1 MKNSRFGLTESL
13 LLSAVCGAGILYA
26 EYKIKHLKK
35 ELDVAKEISESS
47 KEEYHIKK
55 CEEQKKEDKQIREE
69 ANDILN
75 DNQKAARFFNAK
87 YDAMDENGH
96 KVKSKT
102 ISPYE
107 KTTLDI
113 FDAPEDRTNLHISLI
128 YKRINEKDYTYA
140 ELVAE
145 KAKNCKIALKTDIS
159 NVAVILSIDK
169 DGFISKIK
177 QHVMDPNDLDDDN
190 INDTAFERY
199 CGKSLIEGDYK
210 AINVHVCSNNL
221 PLSERIDNYE
231 DDYDDEDYEDDDYWE
246 E

>member
-1 MKNSRFGLTESL
+1 MNNLKVVGTIAMLGISGLSSL
-13 LLSAVCGAGILYA
+13 GSFIYS
-26 EYKIKHLKK
+26 EYKNKKKMDDVMNNIKASNEKYYK
-35 ELDVAKEISESS
+35 E
-47 KEEYHIKK
+47 K
-55 CEEQKKEDKQIREE
+55 CEEQKKEDKRIRKE

-96 KVKSKT
+96 KVDSKT

-177 QHVMDPNDLDDDN
+177 QHVTDPNDLDDDN

-199 CGKSLIEGDYK
+199 CGEALIKGKYK
-210 AINVHVCSNNL
+210 AVNVHVCSNNL
-221 PLSERIDNYE
+221 PLSERVDDYE

>member
-1 MKNSRFGLTESL
+1 MNNVKVIGTIAMLGISGLSSL
-13 LLSAVCGAGILYA
+13 GSFIYS
-26 EYKIKHLKK
+26 EYKNRKK
-35 ELDVAKEISESS
+35 MDDVMAKLQSS
-47 KEEYHIKK
+47 NEEYYKEK
-55 CEEQKKEDKQIREE
+55 CEEQKKEDKRIREE

-102 ISPYE
+102 ISPDE
-107 KTTLDI
+107 TITLDI
-113 FDAPEDRTNLHISLI
+113 FDVAEDRTNLHISLI

-177 QHVMDPNDLDDDN
+177 QHVTDPNDLDDDN

-199 CGKSLIEGDYK
+199 CGEALIKGKYK
-210 AINVHVCSNNL
+210 AVNVHVCSNNL

>member
-1 MKNSRFGLTESL
+1 MNNVKVIGTIAMLGISGLSSL
-13 LLSAVCGAGILYA
+13 GSFIYS
-26 EYKIKHLKK
+26 EYKNRKKMDDVMNNIK
-35 ELDVAKEISESS
+35 ASN
-47 KEEYHIKK
+47 EEYHIKK
-55 CEEQKKEDKQIREE
+55 CEEQKKEDKRIREE

-96 KVKSKT
+96 KVDSKT

-145 KAKNCKIALKTDIS
+145 KAKNCKIALKTDIP
-159 NVAVILSIDK
+159 NVAVVLSIDK

-177 QHVMDPNDLDDDN
+177 QHVTDLNDLDDDN

-199 CGKSLIEGDYK
+199 CGEALIKGKYK
-210 AINVHVCSNNL
+210 AVNVHVCSNNL
-221 PLSERIDNYE
+221 PLSERVD
-231 DDYDDEDYEDDDYWE
+231 DYEDDDYWE

>member
-1 MKNSRFGLTESL
+1 MNNVKVVGTIAMLGISGLSSL
-13 LLSAVCGAGILYA
+13 GSFIYS
-26 EYKIKHLKK
+26 EYKNRKK
-35 ELDVAKEISESS
+35 IDEIMAKLQSS
-47 KEEYHIKK
+47 NEKYYKEK
-55 CEEQKKEDKQIREE
+55 CEEQKKEDKRIRKE

-75 DNQKAARFFNAK
+75 DNQKASRFFNAK

-145 KAKNCKIALKTDIS
+145 KTKNCKIALKTDIP
-159 NVAVILSIDK
+159 NVAVVLSIDK
-169 DGFISKIK
+169 DGFIIKIK
-177 QHVMDPNDLDDDN
+177 QYVIDPNDLDDDN
-190 INDTAFERY
+190 INDTALERY

-221 PLSERIDNYE
+221 PLSERVDDYE